1 MRLKILNQISELE
14 DKHCNGC
21 KVIEE
26 IRSSGSERFRYY
38 NTHCEVGQELNALGS
53 QLLDISNT
61 KVKATL
67 EKGEDMTLKDVLMLR
82 EKEVKQVDIAR
93 ALGMHTQT
101 LRQMEE
107 ELEKSMKNKTNVEK
121 AVEMSKDGM
130 SVKEIAKELGLKES
144 TVYQYIGSAAK
155 GKKQIV
161 KPKKEVKP
169 VKNVE
174 KVAVESTKEVVELK
188 KKVEELKMENSRW
201 QNLSARHESDYRDQL
216 EAKANLTKKLR
227 KFEEYARKLE
237 TELDAAK
244 AEHIEVL
251 NENSNLKEKL
261 AQAKHKPMEVAYDK
275 QEQVDQLS
283 IRLKTEQEKHRHLL
297 SYLIL
302 EKSQ

>member
-1 MRLKILNQISELE
+1 
-14 DKHCNGC
+14 
-21 KVIEE
+21 
-26 IRSSGSERFRYY
+26 
-38 NTHCEVGQELNALGS
+38 
-53 QLLDISNT
+53 
-61 KVKATL
+61 
-67 EKGEDMTLKDVLMLR
+67 MTLKDILKLR

-101 LRQMEE
+101 LRQMEG

-130 SVKEIAKELGLKES
+130 SVKEIAEELGLKVS

-155 GKKQIV
+155 GKKQPI

-174 KVAVESTKEVVELK
+174 KVAVGSTKEVVELK
-188 KKVEELKMENSRW
+188 KKIEELEVENSRW

-251 NENSNLKEKL
+251 NQKAKLKEEL
-261 AQAKHKPMEVAYDK
+261 AKAKHAPMATAYDQ

>member
-1 MRLKILNQISELE
+1 MRMEIINQISALE

-21 KVIEE
+21 KAIEE
-26 IRSSGSERFRYY
+26 IRATGSERSRYC
-38 NTHCEVGQELNALGS
+38 NTHCEIGQELNALGS
-53 QLLDISNT
+53 QLLDISNA

-67 EKGEDMTLKDVLMLR
+67 EKGDNMTLKDILKLR

-101 LRQMEE
+101 LRQMEG

-130 SVKEIAKELGLKES
+130 SVKEIAEELGLKVS

-155 GKKQIV
+155 GKKQPI

-174 KVAVESTKEVVELK
+174 KVAVQSTKEVVELK
-188 KKVEELKMENSRW
+188 KKIEELEVENSRW

-251 NENSNLKEKL
+251 NENSNLKEEL
-261 AQAKHKPMEVAYDK
+261 AQAKHKPMEVAYGK